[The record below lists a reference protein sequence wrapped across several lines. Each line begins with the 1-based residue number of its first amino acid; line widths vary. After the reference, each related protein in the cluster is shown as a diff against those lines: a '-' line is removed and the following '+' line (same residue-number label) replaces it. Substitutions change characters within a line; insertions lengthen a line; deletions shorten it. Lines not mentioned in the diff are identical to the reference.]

1 MKENDTRGMGEIDLY
16 DYLRVMWRRK
26 WLIIIGVIV
35 TMLMAILVS
44 SRLRTYES
52 EGIFRLSTEN
62 VQFSVP
68 EYINFSASVMNAED
82 FAGYVETLDVIPEE
96 DLQRV
101 SRDIARMASLEKKI
115 KPIYVFEEEEYR
127 RINPDKQ
134 YVAAMEI
141 TWKKR
146 SPILAQQLTRALG
159 LFAKHSF
166 EKMLMEEYVVRKY
179 KHAYVE
185 VQQLESKLADLRFA
199 LQQDMQKLAE
209 LKKIAQGPSR
219 AGELAGREVVSV
231 EKGGHRYLSPSA
243 QMVAVQVEIADT
255 NLGITHTERQ
265 LKINRIT
272 LELFTS
278 LKKALEEKGYGSL
291 FDRLAGIKETFFQG
305 KDVSQD
311 EVLIVR
317 NDTSTDFA
325 RFEYRFRDV
334 MQFISGPTLPHK
346 AKPSKK
352 MAAAVAFVLGLFA
365 FTLFAFFLE
374 FIQRSKEREVKASGK
389 KGKK

>member
-1 MKENDTRGMGEIDLY
+1 MKEDDTRGMGEIDLY

-26 WLIIIGVIV
+26 WLIMIGVIV
-35 TMLMAILVS
+35 TVLMAILVS

-52 EGIFRLSTEN
+52 EGIFRLSIEN

-68 EYINFSASVMNAED
+68 EYINFSASFTNPED

-101 SRDIARMASLEKKI
+101 SRDIARMASLEKRI

-146 SPILAQQLTRALG
+146 SPILAQQLARALG

-219 AGELAGREVVSV
+219 AEQLAGREVVSV

-255 NLGITHTERQ
+255 N
-265 LKINRIT
+265 
-272 LELFTS
+272 
-278 LKKALEEKGYGSL
+278 
-291 FDRLAGIKETFFQG
+291 
-305 KDVSQD
+305 
-311 EVLIVR
+311 
-317 NDTSTDFA
+317 
-325 RFEYRFRDV
+325 
-334 MQFISGPTLPHK
+334 
-346 AKPSKK
+346 
-352 MAAAVAFVLGLFA
+352 
-365 FTLFAFFLE
+365 
-374 FIQRSKEREVKASGK
+374 
-389 KGKK
+389 